1 MTKKLFVT
9 ACLCLA
15 LLLGAPA
22 AVLAEG
28 SSAAAPKAAAESGR
42 KVNLNTASVQELI
55 DLPGIGPKTAEK
67 IVAWR
72 QENGKFKKPEDLMAV
87 KGIGEKKFAKL
98 KDLVTVQ

>member
-28 SSAAAPKAAAESGR
+28 GSAAAPKAAAETG
-42 KVNLNTASVQELI
+42 KKINLNTATTQEL
-55 DLPGIGPKTAEK
+55 DSLPGVGPKTAEK

-72 QENGKFKKPEDLMAV
+72 QENGKFKKIEDIMSV
-87 KGIGEKKFAKL
+87 KGIGEKKFAKM
-98 KDLVTVQ
+98 KDMITVQ